1 MANPQHIEWLLEGVE
16 AWNRR
21 REANDSIRPN
31 FIKANLYE
39 EFEKAGKVGADGYI
53 PLDGA
58 NLEYADFR
66 MAILQK
72 PGLDDNPCGR
82 PFQGSVSLQGANLHM
97 ANLCGAQLQKARLN
111 RADMTESIVE
121 KAQLDGAFL
130 NEACLR
136 SCYLSSTVLPY
147 ADLTGADLSNADLS
161 GAILWDAKLS
171 GAILAGSEPWKAH
184 FYGSS
189 EWQSAKQLTSSNLD
203 NGESCNIE
211 NILTSIRRLKH
222 CYAQHQS
229 QWSMDFTVP
238 LFDSVQLYFRG
249 HAKSEWDL
257 IPYAMR
263 QEATKNNEEAMLL
276 ELNARRPEE
285 FSHADSALAQWVLAQ
300 HHGLP
305 TRFLDVTK
313 NPLVALFHA
322 CEQHHG
328 EDGTLHIFVVQPD
341 LVQTYNSD
349 IVSVVA
355 NFARLGRREQV
366 ALLGKR
372 EDSSDGI
379 QPSGYQSAMTQLRR
393 LLREEKPYFEDPI
406 DVRQLLGVFVVEP
419 QQSAERI
426 RAQSGAFLLSAFHE
440 RFEREE
446 ILNVH
451 QQGDGPPIGQG
462 IPIYAHYTIT
472 VPSDAKR
479 GIMSDLEM
487 LNVTRETLFPGL
499 DSSATAVKN
508 LFMEADD
515 QML

>member
-1 MANPQHIEWLLEGVE
+1 MADEQHIAWLLEGVE

-21 REANDSIRPN
+21 READDSIRPN

-39 EFEKAGKVGADGYI
+39 EFEKAGKIGDDGYI

-58 NLEYADFR
+58 NLEYADFSL
-66 MAILQK
+66 AVLQK
-72 PGLDDNPCGR
+72 PSLDDDDTGPL
-82 PFQGSVSLQGANLHM
+82 QGSVSLQGANLHM
-97 ANLCGAQLQKARLN
+97 AILYGTQLQKARLSGAN
-111 RADMTESIVE
+111 MTESNIE
-121 KAQLDGAFL
+121 KAQLDDAFL
-130 NEACLR
+130 NEAHLC
-136 SCYLSSTVLPY
+136 SANLSSSSLAY
-147 ADLTGADLSNADLS
+147 ADLTRANLS
-161 GAILWDAKLS
+161 GAYLSNTVLWGSKLVDTILS
-171 GAILAGSEPWKAH
+171 NSEPWMAH
-184 FYGSS
+184 FYSS
-189 EWQSAKQLTSSNLD
+189 SPLQSAMQFTNLNLGD
-203 NGESCNIE
+203 GVQCNIE
-211 NILTSIRRLKH
+211 NVLGSIRNLKR
-222 CYAQHQS
+222 CYTEHQS
-229 QWSMDFTVP
+229 QWSGFSTIPVYGG
-238 LFDSVQLYFRG
+238 VHLYFRG
-249 HAKSEWDL
+249 HAKSEWAL
-257 IPYAMR
+257 RPYAMR
-263 QEATKNNEEAMLL
+263 QEATKNNEKAMLL

-285 FSHADSALAQWVLAQ
+285 FSQANSALGQWVLAQ

-322 CEQHHG
+322 CEQHYD
-328 EDGTLHIFVVQPD
+328 EDGTLHIFAVQPD

-349 IVSVVA
+349 LVGIVT

-366 ALLGKR
+366 ALLGKSIN
-372 EDSSDGI
+372 SSDGV
-379 QPSGYQSAMTQLRR
+379 QPSSYQSAVTQLRR

-406 DVRQLLGVFVVEP
+406 DVRQLLRVFVVEP

-446 ILNVH
+446 IRKVH
-451 QQGDGPPIGQG
+451 RREGGDPLGQG

-472 VPSDAKR
+472 VPSNAKR

-499 DSSATAVKN
+499 DSSAAAVKN